1 MKHPVIYDNVTWRF
15 WRYKMDI
22 SRCSIRTVTRG
33 QKRSKFD
40 IVACLLHYS
49 DNQKWLS
56 YGKIK
61 TSDRNA
67 KRLFS
72 NDHQFSIFM
81 KIWWRHYDV
90 TGHSQVFFYSL
101 ENWSSFQKQSPL
113 DWSIYKWNLSFRPKL
128 RGPRGHNVRTVYIK
142 LSEEIEKSTY
152 HMTDTVELLN
162 IWLVIYAFICFV
174 ISNRVL
180 NIFFVILCPLQYI
193 HYRAHDTFKPI
204 SVKFYTLKHR
214 VNKVIALN
222 IRYKCNKSYLY
233 KCLGFDCSSS
243 WTAQYQS

>member
-1 MKHPVIYDNVTWRF
+1 MVQNLTLQMSHMTHIIWGVIGKTTGMKHPVIYDNVTWRF

-72 NDHQFSIFM
+72 NDHQFSSWKFD
-81 KIWWRHYDV
+81 DV
-90 TGHSQVFFYSL
+90 IMTSPDISRFSFDHS
-101 ENWSSFQKQSPL
+101 K
-113 DWSIYKWNLSFRPKL
+113 
-128 RGPRGHNVRTVYIK
+128 
-142 LSEEIEKSTY
+142 
-152 HMTDTVELLN
+152 TDN
-162 IWLVIYAFICFV
+162 
-174 ISNRVL
+174 
-180 NIFFVILCPLQYI
+180 
-193 HYRAHDTFKPI
+193 HFKNNH
-204 SVKFYTLKHR
+204 L
-214 VNKVIALN
+214 
-222 IRYKCNKSYLY
+222 
-233 KCLGFDCSSS
+233 
-243 WTAQYQS
+243 